1 MNPWKEKLGCEVN
14 LCQAKHCDAQ
24 RMEFCALRKA
34 YLERVAWLKVK
45 RAQCRSQINVD
56 RINKILRGMDAE

>member
-45 RAQCRSQINVD
+45 RHQCRSQINKD
-56 RINKILRGMDAE
+56 QINKILRGMDAE